1 MRLMP
6 SIFRNEDRK
15 ARRPQ
20 TGKLRRRLIKA
31 GVLTVSIGVIGGGGW
46 YLTQSGWVSDR
57 VAAAN
62 TSLMNATA
70 AAGLR
75 VQDVV
80 VSGRARANAEEI
92 LAALDLERGSPILAV
107 DMTAARD
114 RIESIGW
121 ISSAEIARR
130 LPDVIYVRL
139 LERQPLA
146 IWQHDGKSALVDRE
160 GKIIQRSGL
169 EAFSEFPLIVGEGAP
184 QQAAQLIDLLSA
196 YPSVAKETEAAVR
209 VSDRRWNL
217 RLHNGIDVRLPEKNI
232 ATALDR
238 LEEFQRDHDLF
249 NRDVIAVDLRVPD
262 RLIVRVNPNAAIP
275 AKAGGKDT

>member
-15 ARRPQ
+15 TRRPQ
-20 TGKLRRRLIKA
+20 AGKMRRRLIKA
-31 GVLTVSIGVIGGGGW
+31 GVLTATVSVVGGGGW
-46 YLTQSGWVSDR
+46 YLTQSGWVSEQ
-57 VAAAN
+57 VAT
-62 TSLMNATA
+62 TSTSFMNATA
-70 AAGLR
+70 DAGLS

-80 VSGRARANAEEI
+80 VSGRARANADEI
-92 LAALDLERGSPILAV
+92 LAALDLERGSPILGV
-107 DMTAARD
+107 DMSAARE

-121 ISSAEIARR
+121 IASVEIARR
-130 LPDVIYVRL
+130 LPDVIYVRVV
-139 LERQPLA
+139 ERQPLA

-169 EAFSEFPLIVGEGAP
+169 ETFSEFPLIVGEGAP

-196 YPSVAKETEAAVR
+196 YPSVAKETEAAIR

-249 NRDVIAVDLRVPD
+249 DRDVIAVDLRVPD
-262 RLIVRVNPNAAIP
+262 RLIVRVNPNAAIQ
-275 AKAGGKDT
+275 AKARGKDT

>member
-6 SIFRNEDRK
+6 SIFRNDDRK

-20 TGKLRRRLIKA
+20 TGKLRRVLIKA
-31 GVLTVSIGVIGGGGW
+31 GVLTATVGVIGGGGW
-46 YLTQSGWVSDR
+46 YLTQSGWVSES
-57 VAAAN
+57 VATAN
-62 TSLMNATA
+62 ASFMNATA
-70 AAGLR
+70 DAGLS

-92 LAALDLERGSPILAV
+92 LAALDLERGSPILSV
-107 DMTAARD
+107 DMSAARE

-121 ISSAEIARR
+121 IASAEIARR
-130 LPDVIYVRL
+130 LPDVIYVRVV
-139 LERQPLA
+139 ERLPLA
-146 IWQHDGKSALVDRE
+146 IWQHDGNSALIDRE

-169 EAFSEFPLIVGEGAP
+169 DAFSEFPLIVGEGAP
-184 QQAAQLIDLLSA
+184 HKAAQLLDLLRA
-196 YPSVAKETEAAVR
+196 YPAVANETEAAVR
-209 VSDRRWNL
+209 VSNRRWNL

-238 LEEFQRDHDLF
+238 LEEFQRDHGLF
-249 NRDVIAVDLRVPD
+249 ERDVIAVDLRVPD

-275 AKAGGKDT
+275 AKARGKDT